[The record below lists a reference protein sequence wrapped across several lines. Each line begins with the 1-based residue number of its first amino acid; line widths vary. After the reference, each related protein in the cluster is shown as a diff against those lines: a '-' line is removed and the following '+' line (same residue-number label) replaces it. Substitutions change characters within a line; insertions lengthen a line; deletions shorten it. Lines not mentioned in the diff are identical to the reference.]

1 MGGDGISTAKDAKR
15 DAIRAFL
22 AEAKVEGLTLTQKL
36 VAFFYGTAPYF
47 WFQKNIRG
55 PFTGR
60 SSKEKFSQHYHGKVL
75 TLDQAEAIIN
85 VDRDIP
91 LRDLEQVVPYSMAR
105 NFVLQAPADIVLLEC
120 ACRRALGGDCQ
131 PSQVCMVLGK
141 PFTDWVLAEQPET
154 SRRVTREEAL
164 EVLRRAHERGHMHT
178 AYFKDA
184 MLNRFYSLCN
194 CCKDHCL
201 GIRMMNR
208 YNTSFLTPSGFAI
221 RVDPETCT
229 SCGKCVEV
237 CPFEAVISQ
246 GSMIVNDVARCMGCG
261 VCTGACPSNAR
272 SLVRDEKKG
281 IPLDVR
287 EMIKEPTDQ
296 LSAPRAGATGR
307 P

>member
-1 MGGDGISTAKDAKR
+1 MVAAKA
-15 DAIRAFL
+15 
-22 AEAKVEGLTLTQKL
+22 EGLTPSQRL
-36 VAFFYGTAPYF
+36 VAPIYGTTPYF

-55 PFTGR
+55 PFTGKR
-60 SSKEKFSQHYHGKVL
+60 SKEKFSQHYHGKVV

-120 ACRRALGGDCQ
+120 ACRQALGGDCR

-141 PFTDWVLAEQPET
+141 PFTDWVLAEQPDT

-164 EVLRRAHERGHMHT
+164 EVLRQEHERGHMHT

-208 YNTSFLTPSGFAI
+208 YHTSFLTPSGYAV
-221 RVDPETCT
+221 RVDPKACT
-229 SCGKCVEV
+229 SCGQCVEA
-237 CPFEAVISQ
+237 CPFDAVVPRD
-246 GSMIVNDVARCMGCG
+246 MRIVNDLEKCMGCG
-261 VCTGACPSNAR
+261 VCIGSCPAHAR
-272 SLVRDEKKG
+272 SLVRDESKG
-281 IPLDVR
+281 VPLDVR
-287 EMIKEPTDQ
+287 EMVKEALDRLPGPLT
-296 LSAPRAGATGR
+296 SEMEVR
-307 P
+307 PQGSRS